1 MSKNGKRRKHTI
13 VDKNDIL
20 ECQSL
25 IWKVIRDKY
34 LDNEG
39 GVYIN
44 NIGYLCHKINPNR
57 KIYLNKLTG
66 TINRRG
72 TGGYSY
78 VHTCID
84 FMPRNKYFHL
94 YISPALNKECRLAM
108 ESGRRYKFCTGKLNR
123 RVRYLELNGFI
134 SCRSF
139 VIQLAR
145 EGRLDFFVSMIQIH
159 IFVQKT

>member
-13 VDKNDIL
+13 VEKNDIL

-94 YISPALNKECRLAM
+94 YISPALTKVDLVNFKSYEKETIDLSGDIVVIWG
-108 ESGRRYKFCTGKLNR
+108 ES
-123 RVRYLELNGFI
+123 
-134 SCRSF
+134 
-139 VIQLAR
+139 R
-145 EGRLDFFVSMIQIH
+145 EGKSNLIKALLFNLYNIVPSNMAKYIS
-159 IFVQKT
+159 

>member
-1 MSKNGKRRKHTI
+1 MKTKSFKILDQYFLRFYRSIMSKNGKRRKHTI

-108 ESGRRYKFCTGKLNR
+108 KSGRRYKFLYREVESESKVFGVKWVYKL
-123 RVRYLELNGFI
+123 
-134 SCRSF
+134 
-139 VIQLAR
+139 
-145 EGRLDFFVSMIQIH
+145 
-159 IFVQKT
+159 

>member
-25 IWKVIRDKY
+25 IWKVIRDRY
-34 LDNEG
+34 LEDEG

-78 VHTCID
+78 VHTCMD

-94 YISPALNKECRLAM
+94 YICYLFPTVMACPSSATPEQVRHAM
-108 ESGRRYKFCTGKLNR
+108 AIL
-123 RVRYLELNGFI
+123 
-134 SCRSF
+134 
-139 VIQLAR
+139 
-145 EGRLDFFVSMIQIH
+145 
-159 IFVQKT
+159 

>member
-1 MSKNGKRRKHTI
+1 MKTKSFKILYQYFLRFYRSIMSKNGKRRKHTI

-25 IWKVIRDKY
+25 IWKVIRDRY
-34 LDNEG
+34 LEDEG

-94 YISPALNKECRLAM
+94 YISPALNRECRLAM
-108 ESGRRYKFCTGKLNR
+108 ESGRRYKFLYREVESESKVFGVKWVYKL
-123 RVRYLELNGFI
+123 
-134 SCRSF
+134 
-139 VIQLAR
+139 
-145 EGRLDFFVSMIQIH
+145 
-159 IFVQKT
+159 

>member
-13 VDKNDIL
+13 VEKNDIL

-78 VHTCID
+78 VHTCIE
-84 FMPRNKYFHL
+84 FYASEQVFPSLYF
-94 YISPALNKECRLAM
+94 
-108 ESGRRYKFCTGKLNR
+108 SG
-123 RVRYLELNGFI
+123 VE
-134 SCRSF
+134 
-139 VIQLAR
+139 
-145 EGRLDFFVSMIQIH
+145 
-159 IFVQKT
+159 

>member
-1 MSKNGKRRKHTI
+1 MKIKSFKILDQYFLRFYRSIMSKNGKRRKHTI

-84 FMPRNKYFHL
+84 FMPRNRYFHL
-94 YISPALNKECRLAM
+94 YISPALNKECRLVM
-108 ESGRRYKFCTGKLNR
+108 ESGRRYKFLYREVESESKVFGVKWVYKL
-123 RVRYLELNGFI
+123 
-134 SCRSF
+134 
-139 VIQLAR
+139 
-145 EGRLDFFVSMIQIH
+145 
-159 IFVQKT
+159 

>member
-1 MSKNGKRRKHTI
+1 MKTKSFKILDQYFLRFYRSIMSKNGKRRKHTI

-25 IWKVIRDKY
+25 IWKVIRDRY
-34 LDNEG
+34 LEDEG

-94 YISPALNKECRLAM
+94 YISPALEQ
-108 ESGRRYKFCTGKLNR
+108 G
-123 RVRYLELNGFI
+123 V
-134 SCRSF
+134 
-139 VIQLAR
+139 
-145 EGRLDFFVSMIQIH
+145 
-159 IFVQKT
+159 

>member
-44 NIGYLCHKINPNR
+44 NIG
-57 KIYLNKLTG
+57 IYV
-66 TINRRG
+66 I
-72 TGGYSY
+72 
-78 VHTCID
+78 
-84 FMPRNKYFHL
+84 
-94 YISPALNKECRLAM
+94 RLIP
-108 ESGRRYKFCTGKLNR
+108 T
-123 RVRYLELNGFI
+123 VRYI
-134 SCRSF
+134 
-139 VIQLAR
+139 
-145 EGRLDFFVSMIQIH
+145 
-159 IFVQKT
+159 